1 MAIAAEVVSFS
12 MIKTPACMLKLVLA
26 LFQVVEHGLAVRG
39 MNPFVEGN
47 GSVFADH
54 YGERG
59 LH

>member
-1 MAIAAEVVSFS
+1 
-12 MIKTPACMLKLVLA
+12 MLKLVLA